1 VLLIAQSPDSYR
13 MIDPLSSRKA
23 FLSSCWLVG
32 AFCMHTTLAEGRQW
46 YRLSIDGDRVGYAWH
61 DRVLQAGQY
70 IDSEVTK
77 VEVEELRKQLTVEMR
92 TEVMRTAAGVAKEIH
107 VESLIGAER
116 NGWVGRLDP
125 DGHAVNVSVAGASGA
140 QTYLTVSGLIL
151 PDTLHAALMPL
162 WQEGHPNIEL
172 IYLEPTAAKPTQL
185 RAELIASPSISE
197 PQIVQIRTTETSGH
211 STRREILWFDTH
223 GELRH
228 LERQFFGA
236 TLIWDLCLRDCDAP
250 IDRPF
255 DLMAKLVVQSPY
267 RVPRTA
273 FAGPIRYVL
282 TRIDGTPPRL
292 PATGEQSVVTD
303 DTRTIVTICSTCG
316 AAEAL
321 AEADRKRYL
330 QPNAW
335 VQSDSRDIRRFAD
348 HHGAGKT
355 PQEIMSHLVDAVR
368 DHMTGPVEYLG
379 YASAAEA
386 LRTRSG
392 DCTEYAVL
400 LAALARAQNIPARVA
415 YGLVYA
421 DRFSGK
427 KDVFSPHAWVQA
439 WTGRRWQSYDAG
451 IGEFD
456 ATHLALS
463 IGSGDPRDIQ
473 NAAGAPA
480 ELRIEKLGLVK

>member
-1 VLLIAQSPDSYR
+1 
-13 MIDPLSSRKA
+13 MIDPLSPRKV
-23 FLSSCWLVG
+23 FLNGCWLVG
-32 AFCMHTTLAEGRQW
+32 AFCMHTTLAEERQW
-46 YRLSIDGDRVGYAWH
+46 YRLSIDGDRVGYGWH
-61 DRVLQAGQY
+61 DRFLQSGQY
-70 IDSEVTK
+70 IDSEVTR
-77 VEVEELRKQLTVEMR
+77 VEVEELRKRLTVEMR

-107 VESLIGAER
+107 VESLIGTER
-116 NGWVGRLDP
+116 NGWVGRFDP
-125 DGHAVNVSVAGASGA
+125 DGHAMNVSVAGASGE
-140 QTYLTVSGLIL
+140 QTYPLLSGLIL

-162 WQEGHPNIEL
+162 WQEGNPNIEL
-172 IYLEPTAAKPTQL
+172 IYLEPTAAKPMQL
-185 RAELIASPSISE
+185 RAELIASPSMSE
-197 PQIVQIRTTETSGH
+197 RQIVQIRTNETSAQP
-211 STRREILWFDTH
+211 TRREILGFDTQ
-223 GELRH
+223 GRLRH

-267 RVPRTA
+267 RVPRSA

-282 TRIDGTPPRL
+282 SRIDGTPPRL

-303 DTRTIVTICSTCG
+303 DAKTIVTICSSCG
-316 AAEAL
+316 VAEAL
-321 AEADRKRYL
+321 ADSDRERYL
-330 QPNAW
+330 QPNPW
-335 VQSDSRDIRRFAD
+335 VQNDSPEIKRFARR
-348 HHGAGKT
+348 HGTGRT

-368 DHMTGPVEYLG
+368 DHMTGPVDYLG
-379 YASAAEA
+379 YASAEEA

-439 WTGRRWQSYDAG
+439 WTGMRWQSYDAG

-463 IGSGDPRDIQ
+463 IGSGDPRDVE